1 MVSRDW
7 EHKVHRRN
15 KGVTWHHLVKNFGYP
30 GEKSEFILKI
40 VNMIRLYFRNIIM
53 LEHEKLIAGK
63 TI

>member
-1 MVSRDW
+1 M
-7 EHKVHRRN
+7 
-15 KGVTWHHLVKNFGYP
+15 KNFGYP

-53 LEHEKLIAGK
+53 LEHEKLIAEK